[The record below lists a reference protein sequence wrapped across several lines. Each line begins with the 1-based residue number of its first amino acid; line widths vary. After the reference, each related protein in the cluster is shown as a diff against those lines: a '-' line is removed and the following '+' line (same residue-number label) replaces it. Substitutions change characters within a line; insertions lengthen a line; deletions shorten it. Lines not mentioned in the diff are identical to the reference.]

1 MKKLIKKVMSKT
13 KSFNLV
19 DYSVLKL
26 CIFFFGLWIATV
38 IPVMTEVNPWI
49 YGAVWAALYVYLIW
63 KVLKKD

>member
-1 MKKLIKKVMSKT
+1 MKKLIKKLASKT
-13 KSFNLV
+13 KSFSLV

-26 CIFFFGLWIATV
+26 CVFFFGLWIATV

-49 YGAVWAALYVYLIW
+49 YGLVWAALYIYLIW